1 MYQDKKCFLFV
12 LVFLMLILMLSGF
25 VGQVQS
31 QEKYPSRA
39 VNIICAQ
46 TAGALDVATRVI
58 LPYVTKKLDVP
69 VNVVNKP
76 GGNSVPATLEVYNSR
91 PDGYTLFA
99 DCSNFSSFLPL
110 VAKDLPFKVMDRTFI
125 ATNIY
130 AVGVIIVPSNSPY
143 KSLEDAAADAKK
155 DPGNFTWAGQGGIA
169 AGDYMTR
176 RFLKAINVD
185 VFKTKPITTTGG
197 SKAAA
202 LVAGNHIKICFTSV
216 SSATPHLKA
225 GTVRVLA
232 GLWKEGDEVIQ
243 NVPSVEK
250 LGYPTAFYPF
260 WIGLS
265 GPPKLPAYVVDVW
278 NATLKEMEKDPEYLA
293 RLKNLGMRPMYLN
306 SSQMKE
312 LALKDMKEAEE
323 VYGVKK

>member
-1 MYQDKKCFLFV
+1 MYQDRKCFLFC
-12 LVFLMLILMLSGF
+12 LLCLMIILMLGGF

-31 QEKYPSRA
+31 QEKYPNRA

-46 TAGALDVATRVI
+46 TAGALDLGTRVI
-58 LPYVTKKLDVP
+58 LPYVTKKLGVP

-76 GGNSVPATLEVYNSR
+76 GGNSVPATLEVYNSH

-125 ATNIY
+125 ATNMY
-130 AVGVIIVPSNSPY
+130 SVGVIIVPSDSPY
-143 KSLEDAAADAKK
+143 KSLEDAAADARK

-176 RFLKAINVD
+176 RFLKAINVG

-197 SKAAA
+197 AAAAA

-216 SSATPHLKA
+216 SSAAPHVQA

-232 GLWKEGDEVIQ
+232 GLWKEGDEIIQ

-265 GPPKLPAYVVDVW
+265 GPPKLPTYVVDFW
-278 NATLKEMEKDPEYLA
+278 NTTLKEMEKDPEYLA

-312 LALKDMKEAEE
+312 LALKDMQEATE
-323 VYGVKK
+323 VYGVNK